1 MKRNRKKTKLNRLS
15 TTSSER
21 FGTFNLF
28 KATLLNPIEVERASQ
43 NCEQEIR
50 EQLKS
55 HWALCGSVG
64 QKMMKRLQANAD
76 IGLPTQLKACRTG
89 SGAAYAV
96 LICQLD
102 DVQSR
107 FILPLYDS
115 TVIAFLAA
123 AASEPFN
130 LRLKTS
136 GSRSECLVYKCNL
149 QSTDIRAVLDMC
161 VEVDYNNV
169 GEFPSEMGLFVGEM
183 MLPEG
188 MPSTLLPTKV
198 QDVDLSVLM
207 PKGVGDKSLYEATL
221 DAAI

>member
-1 MKRNRKKTKLNRLS
+1 M
-15 TTSSER
+15 SSEQ
-21 FGTFNLF
+21 FGIFNLF
-28 KATLLNPIEVERASQ
+28 KATLLNPIEVEKASQ
-43 NCEQEIR
+43 KCEHEIR

-55 HWALCGSVG
+55 YWALCGSVG
-64 QKMMKRLQANAD
+64 QKMMKRLQTNAEV
-76 IGLPTQLKACRTG
+76 GLPTQLTACRTG

-123 AASEPFN
+123 AVNEPFN

-136 GSRSECLVYKCNL
+136 GSCSECLVYKCNL
-149 QSTDIRAVLDMC
+149 QSTDIRVVLDMC

-169 GEFPSEMGLFVGEM
+169 GEFPSEMGLFVREM

-188 MPSTLLPTKV
+188 MPTTLSPAKV
-198 QDVDLSVLM
+198 RDVDLSVLM
-207 PKGVGDKSLYEATL
+207 PKRVGGKSLYEATL